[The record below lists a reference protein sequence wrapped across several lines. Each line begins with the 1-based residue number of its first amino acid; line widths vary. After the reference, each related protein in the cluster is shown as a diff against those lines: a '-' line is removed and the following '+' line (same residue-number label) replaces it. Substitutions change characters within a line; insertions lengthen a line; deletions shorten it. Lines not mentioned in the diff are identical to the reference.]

1 MSVGKVQISKKIS
14 KNASITL
21 DEASKFLESLLEIVK
36 KKSKSKYIKISN
48 FGSFSLKSTIERTGR
63 NPKTKKE
70 YQIQSFK
77 KLVFKTSNHI
87 KKKLN

>member
-63 NPKTKKE
+63 NPKTKESYIIDSRIRLTLKVSNIIKE
-70 YQIQSFK
+70 SI
-77 KLVFKTSNHI
+77 N
-87 KKKLN
+87 